1 MTAYAPSLLIAL
13 PSCAKSLLPRQP
25 PGHVQR
31 EHLQRRLLAQDCR
44 LRLLIAPAGFGKSV
58 LLADCARQCPPGCL
72 PLWLNCSALLASPRA
87 FCRQLAAALGYPADV
102 NETQLLAAVEQE
114 QRTLWIMLN
123 DYPREPDGELDACLD
138 RLLCAS
144 PAGLC
149 WWLGS
154 RRRPLC
160 NLPRLL
166 LEGEL
171 FELGGA
177 ELAFTP
183 GEVSAWLPHV
193 ETLRTS
199 RADNLFGLTRGWP
212 AALRLLAAQG
222 EREGSA
228 VPLCE
233 EHNPLLRDYIEHEV
247 LQGLPAELMHALC
260 QLAQIPRFN
269 DELCEHL
276 LGVGE
281 GAAWLQALRARGLFI
296 NEVEGAADWLEVFA
310 PLAHLLQQR
319 TKAAPC
325 TSLHLHAS
333 QWFAARGEVRAAV
346 EHALKGGQPEVAAS
360 FLERFTEE
368 QLLQGQDLALILHW
382 RSELPDSL
390 LSSTPRLIL
399 LNAWALLLV
408 GRLDEAQA
416 CVDQLARFQPRGD
429 AERLTELFAQWQAI
443 CGIAA
448 YGRGHA
454 AEARSHLLEALSAL
468 PDSAW
473 AQSLLC
479 RSVLTQ
485 IAIGE
490 GQLEQAQHLSYAVLK
505 QARQCGSAVF
515 EALLE
520 LDHALLLEARGEF
533 GRAEALL
540 QRVLAQMD
548 AQSLQQTPVRGRILL
563 RLGRLALRQGCTG
576 QAASHLQA
584 GLDDA
589 LAGGDPGAFHGYL
602 GLAELATCRHDIP
615 GAFAH
620 LAQAERWMQRQRVSD
635 SLYRGV
641 LLLASSRL
649 WIYQGHY
656 PRAREALTRV
666 LGHRRQGSVPPPNF
680 PELFLRLEHL
690 LLCLDLLGGR
700 DVREA
705 LQQLLNQAVEQ
716 GRQAFA
722 SELWSS
728 YAEAC
733 NAYADL
739 QATHQA
745 RQTAQSL
752 RQRLNYQGL
761 WFAEDE
767 ATLATTGE
775 IPAAPDACL
784 SCRELTVL
792 RLIAQGLSNQE
803 VAEQLFI
810 SLHTVKTHARRINGK
825 LGVARRTQAV
835 ARAKALG
842 VL

>member
-1 MTAYAPSLLIAL
+1 MTAYAPSPPIAL
-13 PSCAKSLLPRQP
+13 PSCAKGLLPRQP

-31 EHLQRRLLAQDCR
+31 AQLQRRLLAQDCR
-44 LRLLIAPAGFGKSV
+44 LRLLVAPAGFGKSV
-58 LLADCARQCPPGCL
+58 LLADCARQCPPECS
-72 PLWLNCSALLASPRA
+72 PLWLNCAGRPASPA
-87 FCRQLAAALGYPADV
+87 EFCRQLAVTLGYPSSMSEA
-102 NETQLLAAVEQE
+102 ELLAALQQE
-114 QRTLWIMLN
+114 QRALWIMLN

-144 PAGLC
+144 PANLS

-177 ELAFTP
+177 DLAFTP
-183 GEVSAWLPHV
+183 GEITTWLQHV
-193 ETLRTS
+193 DTLRTS

-222 EREGSA
+222 EREGSGP
-228 VPLCE
+228 PLCE
-233 EHNPLLRDYIEHEV
+233 EHNALLRDYIEHEV
-247 LQGLPAELMHALC
+247 LQDLPAELNRALC

-296 NEVEGAADWLEVFA
+296 NEVEGAADWLEVFP
-310 PLAHLLQQR
+310 PLAHLLQLR
-319 TKAAPC
+319 TKTAPC

-360 FLERFTEE
+360 FLERFAEE
-368 QLLQGQDLALILHW
+368 RLLQGQDLALILHW
-382 RSELPDSL
+382 RSSLPESL
-390 LSSTPRLIL
+390 LTSTPRLIL

-408 GRLDEAQA
+408 GRLEEALA
-416 CVDQLARFQPRGD
+416 CVDQLQRFQPRAD
-429 AERLTELFAQWQAI
+429 AERLAELFAQWQAI
-443 CGIAA
+443 RGVAA
-448 YGRGHA
+448 YGRGQA
-454 AEARSHLLEALSAL
+454 PEARAHLLEALSAL

-490 GQLEQAQHLSYAVLK
+490 GQLEQAQQLSHEVLK
-505 QARQCGSAVF
+505 QARRCGSVVF

-520 LDHALLLEARGEF
+520 LDHALLLEVRGEF
-533 GRAEALL
+533 ARAEALL
-540 QRVLAQMD
+540 QRVLEQMD
-548 AQSLQQTPVRGRILL
+548 AQSLHQTPVRGRILL
-563 RLGRLALRQGCTG
+563 RLGRLALRQGCIE
-576 QAASHLQA
+576 QAASHLQT
-584 GLDDA
+584 GLEDA
-589 LAGGDPGAFHGYL
+589 RADGDPGAFHGYL
-602 GLAELATCRHDIP
+602 GLAELATCRRDIP
-615 GAFAH
+615 AAFAH
-620 LAQAERWMQRQRVSD
+620 LGEAERWMQRQRISD
-635 SLYRGV
+635 TLYRGV

-649 WIYQGHY
+649 WIYQGHHQ
-656 PRAREALTRV
+656 RAREALTRV
-666 LGHRRQGSVPPPNF
+666 LGHRLETSVPPPNF

-690 LLCLDLLGGR
+690 LLCLDMLRGV

-705 LQQLLNQAVEQ
+705 LQSLLDQAVGQ

-733 NAYADL
+733 SACADL
-739 QATHQA
+739 PAANQA

-752 RQRLNYQGL
+752 RKRLNYQGL
-761 WFAEDE
+761 WFAAAEPPR
-767 ATLATTGE
+767 AASGE
-775 IPAAPDACL
+775 LPAAADACL

-835 ARAKALG
+835 AQAKALG
-842 VL
+842 LL